1 MKKQNAME
9 LNEQFKDCPT
19 ESHEYEIEGR
29 KYIVVSH
36 FTGTKDLDDVVFRN
50 AYSQAMNEMLRVS

>member
-36 FTGTKDLDDVVFRN
+36 FKVQKT
-50 AYSQAMNEMLRVS
+50 SMMWCSEMPMHRR